1 MEIAILENKFHR
13 VMIDDIELESEPW
26 LIEGMVCPWLTLLSG
41 QPKHGKTILAGHIAT
56 ALINNEPL
64 MGKKVKPGDH
74 RIAWM
79 GYDGGWK
86 TEIGDRLKSKA
97 NNKIATYAPIRTIDE
112 NLWREFAF
120 ELKQDGTTLF
130 ILDHLYGMAGTIGLN
145 DANNFAILANL
156 LRPIYEEYKIPV
168 LVLAQA
174 GKGEFSNGRA
184 AHSVALEGEARC
196 LLRLYEKRSHGY
208 RKLDIS
214 SNTNGEERIAIRLT
228 PEQIEIKETKEKA
241 PREVVGR
248 ETIEVAKNLLS
259 NQSVKD
265 ELNSCS
271 GAGRALAKHGL
282 SRNPSAGRSMAI
294 RLREQGFLKEEA
306 GKIVKGD
313 SLLSMSA

>member
-1 MEIAILENKFHR
+1 MENKFHK
-13 VMIDDIELESEPW
+13 VMIDDIEQETEPW
-26 LIEGMVCPWLTLLSG
+26 LIDGMVCPWLTLLSG

-56 ALINNEPL
+56 ALINNQPL
-64 MGKKVKPGDH
+64 LGKAVKPGDH
-74 RIAWM
+74 QIAWM
-79 GYDGGWK
+79 GYDGGWRD
-86 TEIGDRLKSKA
+86 EIVSRLKSRA

-112 NLWREFAF
+112 NLWREFAHT
-120 ELKQDGTTLF
+120 LKEDGTTLL

-174 GKGEFSNGRA
+174 GKGEYSNGRA

-214 SNTNGEERIAIRLT
+214 SNSNGEERLAIRLT
-228 PEQIEIKETKEKA
+228 PEVIEVKESKEKA

-248 ETIEVAKNLLS
+248 ETIEIAKNLLS
-259 NQSVKD
+259 NQEVKD
-265 ELNSCS
+265 ELNSWA
-271 GAGRALAKHGL
+271 GAGRALAKLGH
-282 SRNPSAGRSMAI
+282 SRNAGAGRSMAI
-294 RLREQGFLKEEA
+294 RLREQGFLKED
-306 GKIVKGD
+306 GGRIVRGD